1 MIQGKLQ
8 LRIVVQ
14 NYLTVDTFIT
24 CTVESACD
32 DTRSQDCRDKEED
45 IEEL

>member
-8 LRIVVQ
+8 LRILVQ

-24 CTVESACD
+24 CTVKIASDYTKSEN
-32 DTRSQDCRDKEED
+32 CRDKEED

>member
-14 NYLTVDTFIT
+14 NYLTVDTFLT
-24 CTVESACD
+24 YTVEIACD
-32 DTRSQDCRDKEED
+32 DTRSENCRDREED